1 MSDPAQA
8 FQCIGQ
14 TRFDDLKHWQRVSI
28 FISGVTASV
37 NGGKT
42 YTKAQ
47 LSAETFNQY
56 SKCAKNLLE
65 ISGLTRDQLG
75 IESYDMAFPADSTA
89 KSRSMQ
95 TIKTTSAMHWRR

>member
-56 SKCAKNLLE
+56 SKCAK
-65 ISGLTRDQLG
+65 TYWKCLG
-75 IESYDMAFPADSTA
+75 
-89 KSRSMQ
+89 
-95 TIKTTSAMHWRR
+95 

>member
-1 MSDPAQA
+1 MDNAKDTTDFKKRKQKLVS
-8 FQCIGQ
+8 FRLRISVTLLQCIGQ

-37 NGGKT
+37 NGGQI
-42 YTKAQ
+42 YTKAR

-65 ISGLTRDQLG
+65 MSGLTRDQLG
-75 IESYDMAFPADSTA
+75 IESYDMAISV
-89 KSRSMQ
+89 K
-95 TIKTTSAMHWRR
+95 